1 MNEQAFRELV
11 MAYCDHDDQ
20 IRACN
25 KTVKELRAAQKE
37 SGEAILNYMKQRS
50 LDVCN
55 AGARGVLTVKTTTSK
70 APLNVDTIRDNLSQ
84 VFAVWK
90 GDSEMDMVQGTKGV
104 DELATK
110 AAEFVCEH
118 RESADRQVL
127 RRRVSKENEN

>member
-37 SGEAILNYMKQRS
+37 TGEAILNYMKQRS

-70 APLNVDTIRDNLSQ
+70 APLNADTIRDNLSQ

-90 GDSEMDMVQGTKGV
+90 GSSEMDTKGV

-118 RESADRQVL
+118 RETEDRQ
-127 RRRVSKENEN
+127 